1 MLAMASLL
9 VLSVRMPSRF
19 MSSFM
24 MTKLPSLTTPSLRRA
39 CEKACAS
46 NARLDS
52 GTKTKNALAR
62 CGSARKR
69 LTWFTRICCWS
80 YCTRDSTFS
89 PPTICKVSAR
99 TRKRRRRGT
108 GSIPT
113 RTLPRPM
120 KALDRVEHEN
130 GYSVMARGPADVT
143 LFGKLAHCIRERTAV
158 IDTHAA
164 DPRTHPVGGPDG
176 NVRILAVG
184 AEWTVE
190 NFLALIAA
198 ARQRL
203 TLQEQLDAVDVD
215 AGEDEL
221 DRRHA
226 ALEALGE
233 ADAHVRGILTL
244 HRAGRIDLAALGAFA
259 FWLATWLDERVE
271 RILCKHNVCLAHA
284 GLGVPS
290 AIQVRHVRQALP
302 TILRRYVRGDVDS
315 GQFFDEL

>member
-1 MLAMASLL
+1 
-9 VLSVRMPSRF
+9 
-19 MSSFM
+19 
-24 MTKLPSLTTPSLRRA
+24 
-39 CEKACAS
+39 
-46 NARLDS
+46 
-52 GTKTKNALAR
+52 
-62 CGSARKR
+62 
-69 LTWFTRICCWS
+69 
-80 YCTRDSTFS
+80 
-89 PPTICKVSAR
+89 
-99 TRKRRRRGT
+99 
-108 GSIPT
+108 
-113 RTLPRPM
+113 M

-315 GQFFDEL
+315 GQFFDELWQAYALGAVPAPRPRAERATPFEAAPGQTDYRRLVAPEEYTTGPLRLKLVDPDPPSPHVEQ